1 MDEDIT
7 LEELFEE
14 IPVEVAEVEWLSDY
28 RFEYYADEDT
38 YVLLFR
44 LSDRYDDPVSA
55 SGTVRIKVLNDDD
68 QIVYEQNHRFTEYNF
83 EEWYYGDTS
92 MYLATIYI
100 DPTEIQA
107 GSTADGTCYFE
118 VSGDGF
124 YFDPCSCYVDDLPTK

>member
-14 IPVEVAEVEWLSDY
+14 VPVEVAEVEWLSDY

-44 LSDRYDDPVSA
+44 LSDRYDDTVSA
-55 SGTVRIKVLNDDD
+55 SGTVRIKVLNDD

-83 EEWYYGDTS
+83 EEWYYGDT
-92 MYLATIYI
+92 
-100 DPTEIQA
+100 
-107 GSTADGTCYFE
+107 
-118 VSGDGF
+118 
-124 YFDPCSCYVDDLPTK
+124 